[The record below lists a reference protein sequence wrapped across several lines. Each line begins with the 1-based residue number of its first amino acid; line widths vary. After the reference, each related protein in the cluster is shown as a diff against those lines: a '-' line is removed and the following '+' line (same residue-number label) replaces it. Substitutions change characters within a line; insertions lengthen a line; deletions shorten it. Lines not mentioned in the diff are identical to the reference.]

1 MVVHRYDQGMP
12 LNDDQKRTL
21 LTNLARDKAENLRNE
36 IARVMAEAGAQD
48 HSHLSPEDRALGE
61 QALRNALASA
71 QRMVANLEA
80 AMKLSEEM
88 EAEAREQRKE
98 DEP

>member
-1 MVVHRYDQGMP
+1 MP
-12 LNDDQKRTL
+12 RDEGQKRTL

-36 IARVMAEAGAQD
+36 IARVMAEAAEKD

-61 QALRNALASA
+61 QALRKALASA

-88 EAEAREQRKE
+88 EAEERDERGESDE
-98 DEP
+98 D